1 MQTNIGY
8 MYLNGYGVT
17 QNYQEALKW
26 HRLAANQGNAAAQ
39 YSLDVMYGNGKGVT
53 QDYQEA
59 LKWDRL
65 AADQGDALWLLQMLQ
80 DHQIMRDGTRIKMV
94 E

>member
-26 HRLAANQGNAAAQ
+26 HRLAADQGNAAAQ

-53 QDYQEA
+53 
-59 LKWDRL
+59 
-65 AADQGDALWLLQMLQ
+65 
-80 DHQIMRDGTRIKMV
+80 
-94 E
+94 

>member
-1 MQTNIGY
+1 MIACCRSGECSY
-8 MYLNGYGVT
+8 
-17 QNYQEALKW
+17 
-26 HRLAANQGNAAAQ
+26 AN
-39 YSLDVMYGNGKGVT
+39 SLSVMYGNGKGVT

-80 DHQIMRDGTRIKMV
+80 DHQIKRDGTRIKMV